1 MISAERLRSLVAKCL
16 PEFCD
21 NRAPMPAVALM
32 LEVRVF
38 KPVLMIR
45 LWTRP
50 NVEWVLKGRVD
61 DQS

>member
-16 PEFCD
+16 PEFSD

-50 NVEWVLKGRVD
+50 NVEWVLRGRVD